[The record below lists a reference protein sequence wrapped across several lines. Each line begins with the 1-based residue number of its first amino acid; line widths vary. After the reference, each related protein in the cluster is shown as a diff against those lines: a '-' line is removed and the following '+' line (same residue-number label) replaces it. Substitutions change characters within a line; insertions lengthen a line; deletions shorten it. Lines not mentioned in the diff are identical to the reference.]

1 MAITCDEI
9 IKETKSIPI
18 GFNEKKIAVSV
29 YCYLIKCEAK
39 RKKLLQCYTE
49 NSKLKKVLY

>member
-39 RKKLLQCYTE
+39 QKKLLQCYTE